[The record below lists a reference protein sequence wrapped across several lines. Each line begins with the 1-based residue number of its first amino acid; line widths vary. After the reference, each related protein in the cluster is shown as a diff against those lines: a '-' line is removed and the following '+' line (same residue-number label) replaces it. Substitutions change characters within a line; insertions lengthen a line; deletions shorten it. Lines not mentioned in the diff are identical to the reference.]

1 MDRLPSSNPNP
12 PWLEPS
18 SPGAAL
24 ETALRQDL
32 RLFAIAA
39 RVAEAFSSVQNPRTE
54 MEEMVGS
61 GLPGD
66 THGRL
71 GLDPEPFKGRN
82 ISKNPHPKISPQT
95 MPATIER
102 PFSGVQVGTPSLKLT
117 TKNGQ
122 DAMVYDGDSNPRYQ
136 TRHVEGLRRLVSR

>member
-1 MDRLPSSNPNP
+1 
-12 PWLEPS
+12 
-18 SPGAAL
+18 
-24 ETALRQDL
+24 
-32 RLFAIAA
+32 
-39 RVAEAFSSVQNPRTE
+39 
-54 MEEMVGS
+54 MVGS